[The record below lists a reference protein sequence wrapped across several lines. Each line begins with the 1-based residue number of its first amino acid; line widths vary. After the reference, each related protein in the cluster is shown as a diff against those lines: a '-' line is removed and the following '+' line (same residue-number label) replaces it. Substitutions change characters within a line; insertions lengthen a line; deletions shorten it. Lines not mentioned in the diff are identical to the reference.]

1 MAVRG
6 YDFAPCKT
14 LAYKI
19 LVVNSN
25 ISPICINPGPQMYQR
40 SGVRQHHLVTYFFQ
54 KDVLALIETGLRPRD
69 TVTCIANISP
79 SCYNCHHRPRSVGRG
94 GSVGILL
101 SDHIKVYSHSILVY
115 SIFLSIC
122 VELSY
127 SSFLVYCVCQSRPPE
142 TASFF
147 QTDMVC

>member
-25 ISPICINPGPQMYQR
+25 ISPISINPGPQMY
-40 SGVRQHHLVTYFFQ
+40 HLVTYFFQ
-54 KDVLALIETGLRPRD
+54 NDVLAIIETGLRPRD
-69 TVTCIANISP
+69 TVTCIGNISP
-79 SCYNCHHRPRSVGRG
+79 SCYNCHHRPCSIGRG
-94 GSVGILL
+94 VSVGILL

-115 SIFLSIC
+115 SIF
-122 VELSY
+122 
-127 SSFLVYCVCQSRPPE
+127 
-142 TASFF
+142 
-147 QTDMVC
+147 